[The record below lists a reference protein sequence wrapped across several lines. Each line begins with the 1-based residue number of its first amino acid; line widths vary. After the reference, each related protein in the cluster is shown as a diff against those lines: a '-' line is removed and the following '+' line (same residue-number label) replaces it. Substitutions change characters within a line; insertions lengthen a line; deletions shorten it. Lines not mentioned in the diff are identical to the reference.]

1 MMRELRKNLIFELT
15 KYVERVTIASKATLY
30 SKGDR
35 SDYFYFLRK
44 GSVLVSAANNAA

>member
-1 MMRELRKNLIFELT
+1 MMRDLRKNLIFELT
-15 KYVERVTIASKATLY
+15 KYLERVTFASKAILY

-44 GSVLVSAANNAA
+44 GSVLVNVC